1 MAGLKLVVIS
11 PQKKVLE
18 TECES
23 VTLPTEDGQITV
35 LPKHMAIFSLLKAGE
50 VRVKTKDEEIVLGV
64 GGGFVNVG
72 NDLVT
77 LMAEFGVRSDEIDEE
92 KVNEAKKRAEEI
104 LKSKAD
110 ERGSALAQASLAR
123 SLLELK
129 IAQKRR
135 NRMVK

>member
-1 MAGLKLVVIS
+1 MSGLKLAVIS

-18 TECES
+18 IECES
-23 VTLPTEDGQITV
+23 VTIPTVDGQITV
-35 LPKHMAIFSLLKAGE
+35 LPKHMAIFSLLTAGE
-50 VRVKTKDEEIVLGV
+50 VKVKTKNEEIELAV

-72 NDLVT
+72 NDSVT
-77 LMAEFGVRSDEIDEE
+77 LMVEFGVKSDEIDEQ

-110 ERGSALAQASLAR
+110 EKGSAMAQAALAR

-129 IAQKRR
+129 VVKHRR
-135 NRMVK
+135 KSN